1 MRITIEMTEAEG
13 RATTI
18 RREMGGA
25 LPSGAAVP
33 EGPPQDG
40 GPPSEAL
47 LVALG
52 AKSVVGAGGP
62 TERLGTDAGGP
73 PAWLVDVVSG
83 GADRTA

>member
-52 AKSVVGAGGP
+52 AESVVRAGGGP
-62 TERLGTDAGGP
+62 NELGTDAGEP
-73 PAWLVDVVSG
+73 PAWLVGVVTG
-83 GADRTA
+83 GADRPS